1 MKIVNL
7 NESQFSRIFEGNGD
21 SIFLDGNDSTRNF
34 SSEVSNQAVM
44 TDADGEEKMSN
55 PVSTDKFAKQQSPQ
69 QWGAVGGRN
78 SSNTI

>member
-7 NESQFSRIFEGNGD
+7 NESQFKRLIEGSGD
-21 SIFLDGNDSTRNF
+21 STFLDGSNTTREF
-34 SSEVSNQAVM
+34 SSEVSNQAVV
-44 TDADGEEKMSN
+44 TDANGDREMSD

>member
-7 NESQFSRIFEGNGD
+7 NESQFKRLIEGGGD
-21 SIFLDGNDSTRNF
+21 SIFLDGDDTTREF
-34 SSEVSNQAVM
+34 SSEVSNQAVV
-44 TDADGEEKMSN
+44 TDTNGEREMSD

>member
-1 MKIVNL
+1 MKIVNI
-7 NESQFSRIFEGNGD
+7 NESQFKKLIEGSGD
-21 SIFLDGNDSTRNF
+21 STFLDGSNTTREF
-34 SSEVSNQAVM
+34 SSEVSNQAVV
-44 TDADGEEKMSN
+44 TDANGDREMSD

>member
-1 MKIVNL
+1 MKIVNI
-7 NESQFSRIFEGNGD
+7 NESQFKKLIEGSGD
-21 SIFLDGNDSTRNF
+21 SMFLDGGNTTREF
-34 SSEVSNQAVM
+34 SSEVSNQAVV
-44 TDADGEEKMSN
+44 TDANGDREMSD

>member
-7 NESQFSRIFEGNGD
+7 NESQFKRLIEGCGA
-21 SIFLDGNDSTRNF
+21 SIFLDGDNTTREF
-34 SSEVSNQAVM
+34 SSEVSNQAVV
-44 TDADGEEKMSN
+44 TDANGERKMSD

>member
-1 MKIVNL
+1 MKIVNI
-7 NESQFSRIFEGNGD
+7 NESQFKKLIEGSGD
-21 SIFLDGNDSTRNF
+21 STFLDGDNTTREF
-34 SSEVSNQAVM
+34 SSEVSNQAVV
-44 TDADGEEKMSN
+44 TDANGEREMSD